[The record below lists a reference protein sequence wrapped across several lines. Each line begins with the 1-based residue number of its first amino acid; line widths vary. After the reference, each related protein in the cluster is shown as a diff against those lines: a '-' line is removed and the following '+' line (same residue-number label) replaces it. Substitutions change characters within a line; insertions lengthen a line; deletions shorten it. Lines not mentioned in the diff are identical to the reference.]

1 MAIDITI
8 GGFHLFIHQ
17 SIVNWLLLCVIL
29 CVFFILAG
37 KKIKKADPT
46 QAPKGFVLVCECV
59 AKLGTGIISDNLKAR
74 TKFYLPFGQE
84 RFCLSLVH

>member
-37 KKIKKADPT
+37 KKIKKADPR
-46 QAPKGFVLVCECV
+46 QKDSYWYAKVLPILESV
-59 AKLGTGIISDNLKAR
+59 
-74 TKFYLPFGQE
+74 
-84 RFCLSLVH
+84 LSVIT